1 MTNPPIGRLV
11 VCWGP
16 GPNPV
21 VGWGPGPN
29 RLEWPVAVTVAL
41 LLLVIVG
48 SFVVVR
54 FGAVLLELTGMPWE
68 QAKFQS
74 LSAFSNSGFTTRE
87 AEDVMRHP
95 VRRRI
100 VTYLIIIGNAGIV
113 TTIGAF
119 AGSVMSGDYLRTLLK
134 VALVFAA
141 IMVFFW
147 IARQRAIGTRVRLRL
162 EKWLAAHYD
171 FQSTSAEEMLRLG
184 QGYGLTR
191 ISLPSDSPAAGKKL
205 KDLDLKER
213 MVQVLAIERSGRF
226 IPIPGG
232 DDKLLAG
239 DEVIVYGAAESI
251 ESVFHPDRTER
262 LSLAFGTDGAADFG
276 APPGRR
282 R

>member
-1 MTNPPIGRLV
+1 M
-11 VCWGP
+11 
-16 GPNPV
+16 
-21 VGWGPGPN
+21 
-29 RLEWPVAVTVAL
+29 TVAL
-41 LLLVIVG
+41 LVLVIVA
-48 SFVVVR
+48 SVVVVR

-119 AGSVMSGDYLRTLLK
+119 AGSVMSGNYLRTLMN
-134 VALVFAA
+134 VGFVFLG
-141 IMVFFW
+141 IMILFW
-147 IARQRAIGTRVRLRL
+147 IARHRSIGTRLRMRL

-171 FQSTSAEEMLRLG
+171 FQSHTAEEMLRLG
-184 QGYGLTR
+184 EGYGLTR
-191 ISLPSDSPAAGKKL
+191 ITLPTVSPAAGKKL

-239 DEVIVYGAAESI
+239 DEVIVYGVADSI
-251 ESVFHPDRTER
+251 EGVFHPDKTER
-262 LSLAFGTDGAADFG
+262 LSLAFGTDGEVDFG
-276 APPGRR
+276 ARPGRQR
-282 R
+282 